1 MKHITDAMV
10 DAVLKPQDVQRALT
24 DAYRSLGEGQ
34 AALQPRIRTEA
45 GGVKLSTLG
54 AVLPQQGFVGAK
66 VYTTIAGRFAFVIV
80 LFSAIDGRPLASF
93 DAAAITRLRTAA
105 GSVIAAR
112 YLARPQARR
121 LAVFGLGTQGRA
133 HAVQMAQAFAL
144 AEIRVCSRSITDE
157 AARDLQQVC
166 GVAVRRCETAAA
178 LDGADI
184 VVTASRSRTPLFRGD
199 QLSPG
204 TFIAA
209 VGSSLPDTRELDDAT
224 LARASL
230 MAVDW
235 MPQTTV
241 EAGDIVLADHTALPP
256 SKLVELADLVTG
268 RASGRRDAAEVT
280 IYKAVGVGLQDVAVA
295 GLAWQALNPPSQTQG
310 EASEAATDA
319 S

>member
-1 MKHITDAMV
+1 MMRHVTDAMV
-10 DAVLKPQDVQRALT
+10 DAVLDAPDVQRALT

-54 AVLPQQGFVGAK
+54 AVLPQQGVVGAK
-66 VYTTIAGRFAFVIV
+66 VYTTSAGKFTFVIL
-80 LFSAIDGRPLASF
+80 LFSATDGRALASF

-105 GSVIAAR
+105 CSVIAAR
-112 YLARPQARR
+112 YLARADSHR

-133 HAVQMAQAFAL
+133 HALQMAQAFPL
-144 AEIRVCSRSITDE
+144 TEIRVCSRSLTDA
-157 AARDLQQVC
+157 AARELQDTC
-166 GVAVRRCETAAA
+166 GIAVRRCEAAAA

-199 QLSPG
+199 QVSPG

-224 LARASL
+224 LARSSL

-241 EAGDIVLADHTALPP
+241 EAGDIVLADPAALPK

-268 RASGRRDAAEVT
+268 RVQGRREAAEVT
-280 IYKAVGVGLQDVAVA
+280 IYKTVGVGLQDVAVA
-295 GLAWQALNPPSQTQG
+295 GLAWQLLNPLESTG
-310 EASEAATDA
+310 M
-319 S
+319 